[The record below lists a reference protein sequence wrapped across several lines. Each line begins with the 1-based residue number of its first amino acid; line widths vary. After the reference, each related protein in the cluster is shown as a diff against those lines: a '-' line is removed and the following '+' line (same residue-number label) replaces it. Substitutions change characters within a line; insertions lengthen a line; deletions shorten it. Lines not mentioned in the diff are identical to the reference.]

1 MPRRGTAPSFQR
13 RRGARAGTW
22 HLVAT
27 ARGMLP
33 AVSDWRDGVLKR
45 FSFPGFERVGRNA
58 VGWPDYEPTEVVRY
72 AIGQLAGTN
81 VVAAVWDFTRFG
93 GSFGELD
100 ATAFVDAAERAAR
113 YREPL
118 VSFVRS
124 GGVRLQEGMAALV
137 GMPRAQLALRR
148 LAAAGVP
155 HVAVADQPTTGGV
168 FISVVTRADL
178 RAAVRGA
185 TIGFAG
191 PRVAEVVLGRPL
203 PPGSH
208 TAESAYDAGLVD
220 ALLAPDEVGDWLG
233 RALAALSP
241 AAPAPVEDTPGVRNP
256 TPSRTDRTPGA
267 PETAHEDGDAQVA
280 RARRA
285 DRPSG
290 RALLDAL
297 VPDAVDLRADGGDA
311 SVRAVVGHL
320 GGTPAVVVAVAAD
333 RSGRPTPNGYRL
345 AQRAARL
352 AGSLD
357 RVLVTLVDTPGAE
370 PGAEAEAAGVAR
382 AIADTMD
389 AVLGC
394 PAPTLAVVTGEGGS
408 GGALAVAACD
418 TVLVTPG
425 CYFAALGP
433 EAAAVALRTSP
444 GATAKRL
451 RLRPVDLLALGFADA
466 EAPEPGEAAFVAEVA
481 AHAAR
486 LTALD
491 PAERRAARERR
502 WSAPLPGSLA

>member
-1 MPRRGTAPSFQR
+1 M
-13 RRGARAGTW
+13 
-22 HLVAT
+22 
-27 ARGMLP
+27 
-33 AVSDWRDGVLKR
+33 SDWRERVLKR
-45 FSFPGFERVGRNA
+45 FSFPGFERVGRNPT
-58 VGWPDYEPTEVVRY
+58 GWPDYAPAEVVRY
-72 AIGQLAGTN
+72 GIGQVGGVN
-81 VVAAVWDFTRFG
+81 VVAAVWDFTAFG

-155 HVAVADQPTTGGV
+155 HVAVADHPTTGGV
-168 FISVVTRADL
+168 FISVVTRADV

-191 PRVAEVVLGRPL
+191 PRVAEVVLGQPL

-220 ALLAPDEVGDWLG
+220 ALLAPDDVADWLG
-233 RALAALSP
+233 RTLAALRP
-241 AAPAPVEDTPGVRNP
+241 AAGTLAPAPTTPAAAEA
-256 TPSRTDRTPGA
+256 DA
-267 PETAHEDGDAQVA
+267 PDGDVQVE
-280 RARRA
+280 RARRS

-290 RALLDAL
+290 RALLDRL
-297 VPDAVDLRADGGDA
+297 VPNGVDLRADGGDT
-311 SVRAVVGHL
+311 SVRVIVGDL
-320 GGTPAVVVAVAAD
+320 GGTPCVAVAVAAE

-345 AQRAARL
+345 VQRAARL
-352 AGSLD
+352 AASLD

-370 PGAEAEAAGVAR
+370 PGAEAEAAGVAQ

-389 AVLGC
+389 ALLGC

-408 GGALAVAACD
+408 GGALAVTVADC
-418 TVLVTPG
+418 VLVTPG
-425 CYFAALGP
+425 SYFAALGP
-433 EAAAVALRTSP
+433 EAAAAALRTTP

-466 EAPEPGEAAFVAEVA
+466 ATPEPDDAAFAGYVA
-481 AHAAR
+481 AQAAHLATR
-486 LTALD
+486 DAAD
-491 PAERRAARERR
+491 RRPARERR
-502 WSAPLPGSLA
+502 WSSPLPGSLT